1 LRLVKSLAPIV
12 KWIERRFPKPLI
24 RVRFSV
30 GVQGKSILLEIK
42 VIEDDYLNN
51 EEGKVL
57 TQALS
62 LYFVSIGAHFK

>member
-1 LRLVKSLAPIV
+1 
-12 KWIERRFPKPLI
+12 
-24 RVRFSV
+24 V